1 MHKLQAVHGKHEQS
15 TRIDSDCTSWRWC
28 ETLSGGCVMGDYMAW
43 IRYADGTEQQWTGLR
58 KTQAQWRYH
67 WIRRNWWNS
76 FRDAKGWGWRLEP

>member
-1 MHKLQAVHGKHEQS
+1 M
-15 TRIDSDCTSWRWC
+15 
-28 ETLSGGCVMGDYMAW
+28 MGNYMAW
-43 IRYADGTEQQWTGLR
+43 ITYADGTEQQWTGLR